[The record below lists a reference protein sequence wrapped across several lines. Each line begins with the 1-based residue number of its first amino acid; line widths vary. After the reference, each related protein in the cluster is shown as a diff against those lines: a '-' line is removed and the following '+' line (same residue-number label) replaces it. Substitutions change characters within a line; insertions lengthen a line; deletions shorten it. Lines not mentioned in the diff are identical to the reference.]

1 MQIIEELSEWHV
13 WLVPREMDIG
23 DQGGSAL
30 LEIIAVLTP
39 FKYEDTRY
47 DLSAQ

>member
-1 MQIIEELSEWHV
+1 MQIIKKLSEWHV

-30 LEIIAVLTP
+30 LEIIAVFTL
-39 FKYEDTRY
+39 FEYEDTRY
-47 DLSAQ
+47 DLLAL